1 MLSRLCFVRKRTPKH
16 LAGCPFSV
24 SGKRQQPDMAFC
36 QSPLPEFPLC
46 FLPQGF
52 LRYSQEEPVYGEQ
65 QP

>member
-1 MLSRLCFVRKRTPKH
+1 MLSRLCFVRKKDTQAP
-16 LAGCPFSV
+16 CWVSFSV